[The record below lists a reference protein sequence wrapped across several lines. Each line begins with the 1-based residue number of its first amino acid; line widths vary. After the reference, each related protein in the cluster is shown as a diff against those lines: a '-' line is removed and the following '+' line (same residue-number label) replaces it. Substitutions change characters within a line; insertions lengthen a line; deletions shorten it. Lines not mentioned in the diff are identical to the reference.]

1 MGLHHSPFSP
11 KLFHGISN
19 YPERTSSPMMKM
31 DKERI
36 SHATFLE
43 KGKELKRTS
52 SDAFIFP
59 ILETNCRIK
68 IYC

>member
-1 MGLHHSPFSP
+1 
-11 KLFHGISN
+11 
-19 YPERTSSPMMKM
+19 MMKM